1 MSNTIDKII
10 DKVFNNL
17 EAKSAKELPYS
28 TTKRYIT
35 KHSKSEINSKI
46 MDILKNAKYKVIYM
60 TRSIK
65 CMIVFYEDNYYLV
78 YPFDLDCFNFGT
90 LTFTEELRISNGILA
105 MSEDLFIPYDN
116 ISFNIYNNILGS
128 TLNSFNFEDLICF
141 FKPYS
146 IVELNELI
154 FKEDIYRI
162 TGLILSNNQMY
173 TANILSEI
181 TYNNLFLLMNLESSR
196 CISNCIVRCFDSS
209 LFDHCFL
216 EIYRCVE
223 FLFYLQ
229 TAIDISVKYNNANLY
244 LLIDL
249 VYDREII
256 HTERDSLYAIIKNI
270 NDSYCIDEFYNYLI
284 SNNYVNSSVNKHHTI
299 SEHIYDL
306 RCKTAHLRYRHEYI
320 TTNYNWNKTIEY
332 FSALIYKI
340 YLSLNDVILN
350 ICNNNSDW
358 DSINN
363 IWKK

>member
-1 MSNTIDKII
+1 MRR
-10 DKVFNNL
+10 V
-17 EAKSAKELPYS
+17 P
-28 TTKRYIT
+28 
-35 KHSKSEINSKI
+35 
-46 MDILKNAKYKVIYM
+46 
-60 TRSIK
+60 
-65 CMIVFYEDNYYLV
+65 
-78 YPFDLDCFNFGT
+78 
-90 LTFTEELRISNGILA
+90 
-105 MSEDLFIPYDN
+105 
-116 ISFNIYNNILGS
+116 
-128 TLNSFNFEDLICF
+128 
-141 FKPYS
+141 
-146 IVELNELI
+146 
-154 FKEDIYRI
+154 
-162 TGLILSNNQMY
+162 
-173 TANILSEI
+173 
-181 TYNNLFLLMNLESSR
+181 
-196 CISNCIVRCFDSS
+196 
-209 LFDHCFL
+209 
-216 EIYRCVE
+216 
-223 FLFYLQ
+223 FYLQ